1 MWKIFMAEDHNHD
14 GALTYKE
21 FQSTLRKF
29 NIEMSAERFNE
40 VVLDFDRDGDRSIPY
55 RELLYSLQ
63 GEETKIMLD
72 HLNGTSSFRL
82 VLVVH
87 YALTRQ
93 PLPLPP
99 PPLQVLRSIRASCP
113 K

>member
-1 MWKIFMAEDHNHD
+1 MRVEARRVWKVFMAEDHNHD

-40 VVLDFDRDGDRSIPY
+40 VVLDFDKDGDRSIPY

-72 HLNGTSSFRL
+72 HLNGTHLPSDTT
-82 VLVVH
+82 VWH
-87 YALTRQ
+87 ETRSY
-93 PLPLPP
+93 
-99 PPLQVLRSIRASCP
+99 RCRCRYHCRCRRH
-113 K
+113 